1 MLFSSV
7 LVAAFAAA
15 ANALD
20 LKVAASGGNATSPLQ
35 YGTMFEVLLFDT
47 TILDFNW
54 PWQDINYSGDGGLY
68 AELIRN
74 RAFQGSTVHP
84 SSLLAYGS
92 VGGSTLSLKNLSQPL
107 SSALP
112 TSMNVATSKA
122 TGDEVGFSN
131 T

>member
-1 MLFSSV
+1 MLLSGVALAALISS
-7 LVAAFAAA
+7 

-20 LKVAASGGNATSPLQ
+20 LTVASSGGNATSPLQ
-35 YGTMFEVLLFDT
+35 YGLMFEASHSSYAR
-47 TILDFNW
+47 LDLELTAFC
-54 PWQDINYSGDGGLY
+54 DGGIY

-74 RAFQGSTVHP
+74 RAFQGNTVHP

-92 VGGSTLSLKNLSQPL
+92 VGGTTLSLKNLSQPI

-112 TSMNVATSKA
+112 TSMNVATGNA
-122 TGDEVGFSN
+122 TSSEVGFSN

>member
-47 TILDFNW
+47 TILDFN
-54 PWQDINYSGDGGLY
+54 
-68 AELIRN
+68 
-74 RAFQGSTVHP
+74 
-84 SSLLAYGS
+84 
-92 VGGSTLSLKNLSQPL
+92 
-107 SSALP
+107 
-112 TSMNVATSKA
+112 
-122 TGDEVGFSN
+122 
-131 T
+131 